1 MVNGQDDTGDV
12 DIYASSR
19 LSVDG
24 VDPLLIDCRT
34 LQNTCTI
41 YELLGWLERTVP
53 YYRSSAKTA
62 QEVGASTTA
71 DISGFGRVSTI
82 SFPLRLDTPHPHSCS
97 LSTNTVKI
105 TAMTMVSNT
114 ERAGEQEEREL
125 GP

>member
-1 MVNGQDDTGDV
+1 MVNGQDDTGAV
-12 DIYASSR
+12 DTYASSR

-24 VDPLLIDCRT
+24 VDSLLIDCRT

-41 YELLGWLERTVP
+41 YKLLGWLERTVP

-71 DISGFGRVSTI
+71 DISGPRPCI
-82 SFPLRLDTPHPHSCS
+82 DHLLPLRLDTPHPHSCS

-105 TAMTMVSNT
+105 TAMTMASNT

-125 GP
+125 GL